1 MSVSTV
7 EHCEMPGLL
16 PLNAAI
22 RRIVEQV
29 DAVLDTE
36 YVSLYAANNRVIAHD
51 VVSTINV
58 PPADNS
64 AMDGYA
70 LRAADLN
77 THATLTQVGTAL
89 AGLPFVGELQT
100 GQCVRIMTGAI
111 IPHGADSVEMQENTE
126 VRDQQVRFLQN
137 IDVGQNIRRSGS
149 DIANQQLVI
158 QAGTRLHGAHLALLA
173 SIGQAQVLLRRKLRV
188 ALLATGDELKP
199 PGMPLTPGAIFETN
213 SYALHALLQDLN
225 VEVLNY
231 GIVGDDK
238 DSLRQ
243 AFNTADQQCD
253 LVISC
258 GGVSVGDADFVKD
271 ILAELGNINFWKVA
285 IKPGKPFAFGRLRQ
299 AWFCGLPGN
308 PVSSFVTFEQLV
320 TPLIKVLSGQK
331 DSAAMPRYYAA
342 KAATTIRKRPGR
354 MDFQRAWSQYDE
366 LGTLRV
372 TPVGSQSSGVMSS
385 LTNANCYVVLEQEQG
400 DVEAN
405 SMVNILPFKHN

>member
-1 MSVSTV
+1 VSTV

-158 QAGTRLHGAHLALLA
+158 TR
-173 SIGQAQVLLRRKLRV
+173 
-188 ALLATGDELKP
+188 
-199 PGMPLTPGAIFETN
+199 
-213 SYALHALLQDLN
+213 
-225 VEVLNY
+225 
-231 GIVGDDK
+231 
-238 DSLRQ
+238 
-243 AFNTADQQCD
+243 
-253 LVISC
+253 
-258 GGVSVGDADFVKD
+258 
-271 ILAELGNINFWKVA
+271 
-285 IKPGKPFAFGRLRQ
+285 
-299 AWFCGLPGN
+299 
-308 PVSSFVTFEQLV
+308 
-320 TPLIKVLSGQK
+320 
-331 DSAAMPRYYAA
+331 
-342 KAATTIRKRPGR
+342 
-354 MDFQRAWSQYDE
+354 
-366 LGTLRV
+366 
-372 TPVGSQSSGVMSS
+372 GSPS
-385 LTNANCYVVLEQEQG
+385 LTRVYRPSTSAT
-400 DVEAN
+400 A
-405 SMVNILPFKHN
+405 S

>member
-1 MSVSTV
+1 VSTV
-7 EHCEMPGLL
+7 DHCEMPGLL
-16 PLNAAI
+16 PLKAAVRHI
-22 RRIVEQV
+22 IEQV

-51 VVSTINV
+51 VVSTLNV

-70 LRAADLN
+70 LRAADLKN
-77 THATLTQVGTAL
+77 HPTLTQVGTAL
-89 AGLPFVGELQT
+89 AGLPFEGELQA
-100 GQCVRIMTGAI
+100 GECVRIMTGAI
-111 IPHGADSVEMQENTE
+111 IPNGADSVEMQENAQASG
-126 VRDQQVRFLQN
+126 QQVRFLQA
-137 IDVGQNIRRSGS
+137 IAVGQNIRKAGS

-173 SIGQAQVLLRRKLRV
+173 SIGQAQVLLRRKIRV

-199 PGMPLTPGAIFETN
+199 PGIPLSPGAIFETN

-243 AFNTADQQCD
+243 AFTTADQQCD

-271 ILAELGNINFWKVA
+271 ILAELGNIDFWKVA

-320 TPLIKVLSGQK
+320 TPLIKTLSGQK
-331 DSAAMPRYYAA
+331 NSADMPRYYAA
-342 KAATTIRKRPGR
+342 KSASKIRKRAGR
-354 MDFQRAWSQYDE
+354 MDFQRAFSHYDE
-366 LGTLRV
+366 HGQLWV
-372 TPVGSQSSGVMSS
+372 NPVGSQSSGVMSS
-385 LTNANCYVVLEQEQG
+385 LTNANCYLVLDQEQG
-400 DVEAN
+400 DIEAN
-405 SMVNILPFKHN
+405 SMVNILPFKHV